1 MEDRTPL
8 HFLIGRIIIRTEAL
22 FEEKYKRFGYRY
34 LAFRIILP
42 FISPVVSDITHP
54 VRGTPNLSLRLIPVK
69 TSVTDI
75 TYNIMFNVVGLT
87 ESFIPLQ

>member
-8 HFLIGRIIIRTEAL
+8 HFLIECIIIRTEAL

-34 LAFRIILP
+34 PAFRIILP

-54 VRGTPNLSLRLIPVK
+54 VLGTPDLSLRLIPVK
-69 TSVTDI
+69 TFVTDI
-75 TYNIMFNVVGLT
+75 TYNIISNVVGLT
-87 ESFIPLQ
+87 EFFIPLQ